1 MADRM
6 TPDTRTTENPEPRT
20 CPICSGPVTIT
31 PQKYG
36 PPKIEAEAAQG
47 AAPRAEG
54 LDVERPM
61 PFVQRVW
68 PPFTNR
74 DQELAQAFREA
85 VAQAHY
91 QATDHPVFPHPLVED
106 DDYNCP
112 NEWCQRMW
120 AMVREAE
127 DRARLSRPSDE
138 RVPLPRTPGEEDQR

>member
-1 MADRM
+1 MSDR
-6 TPDTRTTENPEPRT
+6 PDVFTDSAGATHTAHDCRWITSSIYAGFDACLVNPVAHYRE
-20 CPICSGPVTIT
+20 SG
-31 PQKYG
+31 
-36 PPKIEAEAAQG
+36 AEARAT
-47 AAPRAEG
+47 AP

-61 PFVQRVW
+61 PFVGRVS

-91 QATDHPVFPHPLVED
+91 QATNHPVYPHPLVED

-127 DRARLSRPSDE
+127 DRARLTTTDE
-138 RVPLPRTPGEEDQR
+138 GAGE